1 MPTLMTEIHFHVN
14 TYNELYT
21 DCTCWAVL
29 IHISLSYS
37 SVCTVPVSVTT
48 MTALRRMCNKTQPLF
63 PLLQGGSIDVFVY
76 HMHHAG
82 SHYGPG
88 AVPPPLTAIN
98 STLLS
103 D

>member
-1 MPTLMTEIHFHVN
+1 MPALTTEIHFPVD
-14 TYNELYT
+14 TYIEQYT
-21 DCTCWAVL
+21 ECTCWAAL
-29 IHISLSYS
+29 CYISLS
-37 SVCTVPVSVTT
+37 SVCTLPVSVMA
-48 MTALRRMCNKTQPLF
+48 MTVLRRMCNKTQPLF
-63 PLLQGGSIDVFVY
+63 PRLQGGSIDVFVY